1 MTRPGT
7 SFAPPPP
14 TAAWQHVGARTGFEV
29 VYFEVLG
36 GGYRAEGCTT
46 AVEDGLT
53 WIVSYR
59 IDLDAGWATRAA
71 HLTSRSTAGR
81 RETRVESD
89 GAGRWHVDGEPAPV
103 LDGCLDLDLEASALT
118 NAFPVHRLPLPE
130 GELTQAPAAFVRA
143 PGLQLERL
151 EQTYTRTPEP
161 GTYAYTAPAFGTAC
175 ALRYD
180 LHGLVVDYPG
190 LARRA

>member
-29 VYFEVLG
+29 V
-36 GGYRAEGCTT
+36 
-46 AVEDGLT
+46 
-53 WIVSYR
+53 
-59 IDLDAGWATRAA
+59 
-71 HLTSRSTAGR
+71 
-81 RETRVESD
+81 
-89 GAGRWHVDGEPAPV
+89 
-103 LDGCLDLDLEASALT
+103 
-118 NAFPVHRLPLPE
+118 
-130 GELTQAPAAFVRA
+130 TQAPAAFVRA

-161 GTYAYTAPAFGTAC
+161 GTYSYTAPAFGTAC

-180 LHGLVVDYPG
+180 RHGLVIDYPG